1 MLSVIHIVARAGII
15 PGPGTYGA
23 SAASRES
30 CKNPFPMPRFCFS
43 FAVFLMFGIAEVS
56 VLAQFPGT
64 GYPGSGYPGQGPS
77 IPGIGFPRRGGK
89 KKPAEKKEDTN
100 APHLEK
106 LSGLLR
112 KIDES
117 SITLTAPDTR
127 TITARRSEKTKFF
140 RKDEPAGADVFKPGD
155 HIRVEATRDDEG
167 FFYAVSVYLD
177 SEGTAEERVSASEP
191 AAISTQAS
199 ENQDEARPVLRRGK
213 PTPRTSA
220 DGKEPEK
227 EAPAKPGDWHPA
239 PTLATAQAPEDPK
252 IGKIRE
258 AVSTYTQSLPNY
270 YCQQQMARFQSSSTP
285 ANWRAIDVV
294 SASVVFEDGKEQY
307 HDLTINGK
315 PVKKGI
321 EELSGSWSTGEFG
334 TVIADLFSPSTAAD
348 FRLIRHGTIAGRDA
362 DVYDFEVEQE
372 HSHWSIQVASQTLQP
387 GYKGSVWVD
396 AATAR
401 VLRVEMQARKMPKE
415 FPLDTVESAVDYQ
428 FVRMGSQEFL
438 LPVHAETL
446 TCIRGTS
453 GCNRNVI
460 DFRNYHHYT
469 GQSKITL

>member
-1 MLSVIHIVARAGII
+1 LSRDWEKFLW
-15 PGPGTYGA
+15 PGTAGTP
-23 SAASRES
+23 AASRKS
-30 CKNPFPMPRFCFS
+30 CKQPFPMPRHCFG
-43 FAVFLMFGIAEVS
+43 FVLLMFGINGIS

-77 IPGIGFPRRGGK
+77 IPGIGFPRRGGN
-89 KKPAEKKEDTN
+89 KKPAEQKDDRNVPK
-100 APHLEK
+100 LEK

-117 SITLTAPDTR
+117 SITLTAADTR
-127 TITARRSEKTKFF
+127 TITARRSDKTKFF
-140 RKDEPAGADVFKPGD
+140 RKDEPAGADIFKPGD

-177 SEGTAEERVSASEP
+177 SEGTAEERVSGSEP

-199 ENQDEARPVLRRGK
+199 ENDDEDRPVLRRGK
-213 PTPRTSA
+213 PAPRHSA
-220 DGKEPEK
+220 EVSEK
-227 EAPAKPGDWHPA
+227 ERPAAKPGEWHPA
-239 PTLATAQAPEDPK
+239 PSLAAAQAPADPK
-252 IGKIRE
+252 LEKIRE
-258 AVSTYTQSLPNY
+258 AVATYTKSLPNY
-270 YCQQQMARFQSSSTP
+270 YCQQQMARFESNSTP

-307 HDLTINGK
+307 RDLTINGK
-315 PVKKGI
+315 PVKKGM
-321 EELSGSWSTGEFG
+321 EELSGAWSTGEFG

-372 HSHWSIQVASQTLQP
+372 HSHWRIQVASQTLQP
-387 GYKGSVWVD
+387 AYKGSVWVD

-401 VLRVEMQARKMPKE
+401 VLRVEMQTRKVPRE

-428 FVRMGSQEFL
+428 FVRIGGQEFL

-446 TCIRGTS
+446 TCIRGSS

-469 GQSKITL
+469 GQSKITF